1 MKNFS
6 ARTTTLLTA
15 LLLMLAAGCED
26 YNDLNLEPVPTGNA
40 DFSSYVA
47 VGNSI
52 TAGIQNNALY
62 ESAQQYTY
70 AHMLARQVR
79 RSESFSQPLISD
91 PGIGERIEL
100 TSLDPLAVQRNQQQ
114 GQPYTQEQKPFSNL
128 GVPGAVLVDF
138 TNPGNQGQLKER
150 ATNPNHPAFNPFY
163 SIVLE
168 GSELQK
174 DAPNVFNQLAK
185 QEPTFVTFWMG
196 NNDVLGY
203 VLDGGEGR
211 AITPPNQFS
220 QLYQASGQALAS
232 TGADVVVYNIP
243 DVTTIPFVFYLRLQL
258 QQQGLIRLNDP
269 DNEGPQPARY
279 ELFDQESGNWY
290 DIYIETDIGPRL
302 MLQYDFPILLA
313 QTYVAQVQAGQ
324 VAPPI
329 TPGNAIPDHLVLDGP
344 AGGPLGS
351 SELEQAAGAV
361 QQYNAAI
368 QGVASANSFALV
380 DINATFAQISENF
393 QTSGGT
399 GGYSSDGL
407 TLRPVPGE
415 LFSFDG
421 VHPSNRGHA
430 AVVNETIEVINNT
443 YGASIPPVD
452 VSVIPEGLPQADKPV
467 QTASN

>member
-1 MKNFS
+1 MKNFT
-6 ARTTTLLTA
+6 AKMTTLLSA

-26 YNDLNLEPVPTGNA
+26 YNDLNLEPVSTGNA
-40 DFSSYVA
+40 DFSNYVA
-47 VGNSI
+47 VGNST

-62 ESAQQYTY
+62 ESAQKYTY
-70 AHMLARQVR
+70 ANMLARQVR

-100 TSLDPLAVQRNQQQ
+100 TNLDPIAIRRNQRQ
-114 GQPYTQEQKPFSNL
+114 GQPYTQDQKPFSNL

-138 TNPGNQGQLKER
+138 INPGNQGQLQER

-185 QEPTFVTFWMG
+185 QEPTFVTFWLG
-196 NNDVLGY
+196 NNDVLNF
-203 VLDGGEGR
+203 VLGGGEGR
-211 AITPPNQFS
+211 SITDPNTFS

-232 TGADVVVYNIP
+232 TGANVVVYNIP
-243 DVTTIPFVFYLRLQL
+243 DVTTIPYVFYLRLQL
-258 QQQGLIRLNDP
+258 QQQGLIRLFDP
-269 DNEGPQPARY
+269 DADGPQPARY
-279 ELFDQESGNWY
+279 QLMVAQNTWR
-290 DIYIETDIGPRL
+290 DIYIETDGGPRI
-302 MLQYDFPILLA
+302 MLPYDFPVLRA
-313 QTYVAQVQAGQ
+313 QTYVGQVQAGE

-329 TPGNAIPDHLVLDGP
+329 TPGDAIPDNLVLDGP
-344 AGGPLGS
+344 AGGPQGS

-361 QQYNAAI
+361 MQYNAAI
-368 QGVASANSFALV
+368 QSVASANGFALV
-380 DINATFAQISENF
+380 DINTSFAQIFENF

-430 AVVNETIEVINNT
+430 AVANETIEVINNT

-452 VSVIPEGLPQADKPV
+452 VSAIPEGLPQAVPTVDI
-467 QTASN
+467 AGN